1 MTEVGCNLS
10 SVTYQYY
17 HVIHC
22 NGIATLIFVETFSKY
37 GMSNWLVTGWKPYI
51 LLGESHG
58 TEN

>member
-37 GMSNWLVTGWKPYI
+37 GMSN
-51 LLGESHG
+51 
-58 TEN
+58 